1 MYNIHPYREKD
12 FRVTFLN
19 PPFLRGF
26 SRSQRSPAV
35 TKSAT
40 LYYPMWL
47 SYAAAVVVG
56 EGFEIDLIDAPADNI
71 SISGVI
77 ARTKAF
83 APRLIVVD
91 TSTPSIYN
99 DAAMC
104 ARVKE
109 ALPDSFVVMVGTHVS
124 ALAQQ
129 SLMLGMAVDA
139 VVVGEYD
146 YTLRELATAL
156 RQGTSPVEV
165 RGLVLRDGGQ
175 DGGFIDTGKRPLI
188 DNLDEL
194 PFVSPIYRRFLNPYN
209 YFNPNALYPMI
220 TITTS
225 RGCPFECIFCLY
237 PQTMMGHRVRTRGVD
252 NVVAEMRYI
261 VEDFPEAKA
270 IFFEDDTFTVNANR
284 CKTLSEAIIKEGL
297 RISWSANARADLN
310 YDTMAAM
317 KAAGCRALCVGFES
331 GSQLLLDGM
340 NKRVDI
346 EDMHR
351 FMRDARRAGILVHGC
366 FMVGLPAET
375 NATMQETLALAKSLN
390 PDTVQFYPVMV
401 YPATVAYNWYKREGL
416 LRSED
421 FSAWLTPSGLHNTVI
436 RTHALSSEQLVRFCD
451 HARRQFYLRPRYIAY
466 KLWQSLG
473 SAHELRR
480 NLKSA
485 KTFIKYLLRGSDV

>member
-1 MYNIHPYREKD
+1 MSRD

-19 PPFLRGF
+19 PPFLRRF

-47 SYAAAVVVG
+47 SYAAATVAG
-56 EGFEIDLIDAPADNI
+56 AGFEIDLIDAPADNI
-71 SISGVI
+71 NIDAVTD
-77 ARTKAF
+77 RVRAF
-83 APRLIVVD
+83 GPRLIVVD

-104 ARVKE
+104 VPLKK
-109 ALPDSFVVMVGTHVS
+109 ALPDSFIVMVGTHVS
-124 ALAQQ
+124 ALARE
-129 SLMLGMAVDA
+129 SLMLERAVDA
-139 VVVGEYD
+139 VAVGEYD
-146 YTLRELATAL
+146 YTLRELAVAL

-165 RGLVLRDGGQ
+165 KGLVLRDAGQ
-175 DGGFIDTGKRPLI
+175 DGEHGGGFTDTGRRPLI
-188 DNLDEL
+188 DNLDDL
-194 PFVSPIYRRFLNPYN
+194 PFVSPMYRRFLNHRN
-209 YFNPNALYPMI
+209 YFNPNALYPMV

-237 PQTMMGHRVRTRGVD
+237 PQTMMGHRVRTRSID
-252 NVVAEMRYI
+252 NVIAEMRYI
-261 VEDFPEAKA
+261 VKSFPEARA
-270 IFFEDDTFTVNANR
+270 IFFEDDTFTVNTNR
-284 CKTLSEAIIKEGL
+284 CRMLSEAIIREGL
-297 RISWSANARADLN
+297 RISWSANARADLT

-340 NKRVDI
+340 KKRVSI
-346 EDMHR
+346 EIMHR

-375 NATMQETLALAKSLN
+375 TATMQETLALAKSLN

-401 YPATVAYNWYKREGL
+401 YPATVAYNWYKQEGL
-416 LRSED
+416 LQNQD

-451 HARRQFYLRPRYIAY
+451 YARRQFYLRPSYIAY

-473 SAHELRR
+473 SVHEFRR

-485 KTFIKYLLRGSDV
+485 KTFIRHLLRGSDV

>member
-1 MYNIHPYREKD
+1 MNKGSRD

-19 PPFLRGF
+19 PPFLRRF

-47 SYAAAVVVG
+47 SYAAAGVSR

-71 SISGVI
+71 NISGVI
-77 ARTKAF
+77 ERAMAF
-83 APRLIVVD
+83 TPHLIVVD

-99 DAAMC
+99 DVAMC
-104 ARVKE
+104 AQLKE
-109 ALPDSFVVMVGTHVS
+109 ALPESFIVMVGTHVS
-124 ALAQQ
+124 ALARE
-129 SLMLGMAVDA
+129 SLMLGTAVDA
-139 VVVGEYD
+139 VAVGEYD
-146 YTLRELATAL
+146 DTIKELASAL
-156 RQGTSPVEV
+156 SQGVSPVEI
-165 RGLVLRDGGQ
+165 RGLVLRDAKG
-175 DGGFIDTGKRPLI
+175 DGGFIDTGKRALI

-194 PFVSPIYRRFLNPYN
+194 PFVSPIYRRFLNPHN
-209 YFNPNALYPMI
+209 YFNPNALYPMV

-225 RGCPFECIFCLY
+225 RGCPYECIFCLY
-237 PQTMMGHRVRTRGVD
+237 PQTMMGHRVRTRGID
-252 NVVAEMRYI
+252 NVIAEMRYI
-261 VEDFPEAKA
+261 VEAFPEAKA
-270 IFFEDDTFTVNANR
+270 IFFEDDTFTVNTNR
-284 CKTLSEAIIKEGL
+284 SKALSEAMIKEGL
-297 RISWSANARADLN
+297 RISWSANARADLD
-310 YDTMAAM
+310 YDTMLAM

-340 NKRVDI
+340 KKRVSV

-351 FMRDARRAGILVHGC
+351 FMRDARRARILIHGC

-375 NATMQETLALAKSLN
+375 ASTMQATLALARSLN

-401 YPATVAYNWYKREGL
+401 YPATVAYNWYRQEGL
-416 LRSED
+416 LQSQD

-436 RTHALSSEQLVRFCD
+436 RTHELSSEQLVRFCD
-451 HARRQFYLRPRYIAY
+451 YARRQFYLRPRYIAY

-473 SAHELRR
+473 SADELRR

-485 KTFIKYLLRGSDV
+485 KTFIRHLLRGSDV

>member
-1 MYNIHPYREKD
+1 MD

-19 PPFLRGF
+19 PPFLRRF

-47 SYAAAVVVG
+47 SYAAATVAG
-56 EGFEIDLIDAPADNI
+56 EGFEIDLVDAPADNI
-71 SISGVI
+71 NIGTVI
-77 ARTKAF
+77 DRTRVF

-104 ARVKE
+104 AKLKD
-109 ALPDSFVVMVGTHVS
+109 ALPDSFIVMVGTHVS
-124 ALAQQ
+124 ALARE
-129 SLMLGMAVDA
+129 SLMLGTAVDA
-139 VVVGEYD
+139 VAVGEYD

-156 RQGTSPVEV
+156 RQGTPPTEV
-165 RGLVLRDGGQ
+165 KGLVLRDAGQ

-194 PFVSPIYRRFLNPYN
+194 PFVSPIYRRFLNPRN
-209 YFNPNALYPMI
+209 YFNPNALYPMV

-237 PQTMMGHRVRTRGVD
+237 PQTMMGHRVRSRSID
-252 NVVAEMRYI
+252 NVIAEMFYI
-261 VEDFPEAKA
+261 VENFPEAKA
-270 IFFEDDTFTVNANR
+270 IFFEDDTFTVNTNR
-284 CKTLSEAIIKEGL
+284 CRALSEAIIREGL
-297 RISWSANARADLN
+297 KISWSANARADLN
-310 YDTMAAM
+310 YDTMTAM

-340 NKRVDI
+340 KKRVSI
-346 EDMHR
+346 EVMHR
-351 FMRDARRAGILVHGC
+351 FMRDARRVGILIHGC
-366 FMVGLPAET
+366 FIVGLPAET
-375 NATMQETLALAKSLN
+375 TATMQETLALAKSLN

-401 YPATVAYNWYKREGL
+401 YPATVAYNWYKQEGL
-416 LRSED
+416 LQSED
-421 FSAWLTPSGLHNTVI
+421 FSAWLTPTGLHNTVV
-436 RTHALSSEQLVRFCD
+436 RTLALSSEQLVRFCD

-473 SAHELRR
+473 SAAELRR

-485 KTFIKYLLRGSDV
+485 KTFIKHLLKGSDV